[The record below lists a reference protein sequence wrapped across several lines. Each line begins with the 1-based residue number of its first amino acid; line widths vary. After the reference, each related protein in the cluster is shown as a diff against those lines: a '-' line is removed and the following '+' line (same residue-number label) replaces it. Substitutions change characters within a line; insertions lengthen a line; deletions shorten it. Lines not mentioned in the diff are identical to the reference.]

1 MVVGAATGLNGDSV
15 AGQQASQFEIE
26 NNQFDLNDA
35 ASQIF
40 RMMEAAPG
48 GTGVRIGSSKLL
60 ALIAKLTAD
69 KKGVNQELLLVTKQM
84 LSEDGVVKAIL
95 RESKPIFGAGT
106 NRSLTD
112 APRLISTYGGSID
125 DWAKVTTPA
134 YTLSDGTIISVH
146 AYQNVKTGLVV
157 EVKSILDK
165 APWAGIPR

>member
-1 MVVGAATGLNGDSV
+1 
-15 AGQQASQFEIE
+15 
-26 NNQFDLNDA
+26 
-35 ASQIF
+35 
-40 RMMEAAPG
+40 MMEAAPG